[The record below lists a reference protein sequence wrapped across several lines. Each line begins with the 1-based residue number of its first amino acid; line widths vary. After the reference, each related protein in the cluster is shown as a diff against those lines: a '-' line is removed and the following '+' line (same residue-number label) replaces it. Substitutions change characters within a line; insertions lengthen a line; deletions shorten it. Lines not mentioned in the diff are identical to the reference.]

1 VEPLEVVLRLDDARV
16 GGDPQAKCFR
26 RGHGSFLRA
35 RQWRGHQVDDLRT
48 VSCTRREV
56 LGKHAGHIPA
66 PFGEV
71 EFGQPTIQD
80 AIGIM
85 DFAMAEQ
92 MDSCVGHV
100 YQFLKDTERSEIFYR

>member
-1 VEPLEVVLRLDDARV
+1 
-16 GGDPQAKCFR
+16 
-26 RGHGSFLRA
+26 
-35 RQWRGHQVDDLRT
+35 
-48 VSCTRREV
+48 V

-66 PFGEV
+66 PFREV